1 MHVTLLTYNMKKN
14 ISLSATYAY
23 LYWMLGSYTSM

>member
-1 MHVTLLTYNMKKN
+1 MLRYSHIIWKKN